1 VQNIENTQEIQTV
14 TVMDKIYKVEDLS
27 NDSKN
32 LINDITL
39 IQNINKDKNTEI
51 AINNIAIESLMIK
64 LVESTKDL
72 TPVQVKT
79 EEVK

>member
-1 VQNIENTQEIQTV
+1 MQNIENTQEIQTV

>member
-1 VQNIENTQEIQTV
+1 MQNTQEIQTV